1 MKHFELSEFDCPC
14 GKCTASMDGEF
25 LDALDE
31 ARELAGV
38 PFSINSGY
46 RCIEHNKSVGGSKSS
61 SHMLGVAADIAARD
75 SVTRF
80 AIVDAL
86 MNVGFARLGIRK
98 DFIHVD
104 LDAEKPRRVM
114 WMYK

>member
-46 RCIEHNKSVGGSKSS
+46 RCIEHNKSVGGSKTS
-61 SHMLGVAADIAARD
+61 SHMLGVAAISAATP
-75 SVTRF
+75 S
-80 AIVDAL
+80 I
-86 MNVGFARLGIRK
+86 
-98 DFIHVD
+98 
-104 LDAEKPRRVM
+104 
-114 WMYK
+114 